1 MLPLTLEQLAGVAK
15 EASKLML
22 ARRNADGVTE
32 KGESNFVTETDIAV
46 QSFIESTLK
55 ELCPDCRFIGEED
68 DDHSYDPTS
77 HTFVI
82 DPIDGTYNFMRDY
95 RMSAISIA
103 YVKGGESLM
112 GVVFNPYTDELF
124 CAEKGKGAYLN
135 GKRISVSDID
145 RPSEALTEIGTMPY
159 DKKLTAPYFEKLYKK
174 LFTECVD
181 IRRMGCASVEM
192 CYVAA
197 GRAELFLE
205 GRLFPWDI
213 AAARLIVAEAGGTVT
228 RWNGEPT
235 DITDSGNVAASNG
248 RLHSW
253 LLKTVKENI

>member
-1 MLPLTLEQLAGVAK
+1 MSPISIKQLRELAK
-15 EASKLML
+15 QASKLMI
-22 ARRNADGVTE
+22 ARRDADGVTA
-32 KGESNFVTETDIAV
+32 KGESNFVTETDVAV
-46 QSFIESTLK
+46 QSFIEESLK
-55 ELCPDCRFIGEED
+55 ELCPGCRFIGEED
-68 DDHSYDPTS
+68 DDHSYDPTA

-95 RMSAISIA
+95 RMSAVSIA
-103 YVKGGESLM
+103 YVLGGESLM
-112 GVVFNPYTDELF
+112 GVVYNPYTDEMF

-135 GKRISVSDID
+135 GKRIFVSNIEK
-145 RPSEALTEIGTMPY
+145 PSEALTEIGTMPY

-192 CYVAA
+192 CYIAA
-197 GRAELFLE
+197 GRADCFLE

-213 AAARLIVAEAGGTVT
+213 AAARLIITEAGGTVT

-235 DITDSGNVAASNG
+235 DVSGPGNVAASNG
-248 RLHSW
+248 KLHSW
-253 LLKTVKENI
+253 LLKTVKENT